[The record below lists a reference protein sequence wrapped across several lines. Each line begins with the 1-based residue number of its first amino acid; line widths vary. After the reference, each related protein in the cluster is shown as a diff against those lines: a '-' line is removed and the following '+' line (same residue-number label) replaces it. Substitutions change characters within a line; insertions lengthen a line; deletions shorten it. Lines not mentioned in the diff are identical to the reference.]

1 ELLEKGYDFKLEYVG
16 EAAANL
22 DGGYDDDKTGR
33 YTDQFALGVH
43 MDLEKI
49 LGWKATEFQF
59 TVTERNGK
67 NLSNDRIGDPRAGH
81 ISSVQEVWGRGQ
93 TWRLTQLWLKQQY
106 FDGALDVKFGRF
118 GEGEDFNSFPCDFQN
133 LAFCG
138 SQVGN
143 WAGSIWYNWP
153 VSQWALRVKYNFAP
167 DWYVQVGA
175 YEQNPSNLETG
186 NGFKMSGSGT
196 KGALLPVELIWQP
209 KVGAEQLPGEY
220 RLGYYYS
227 TAKADDVYDDVDGQ
241 PQGLTGND
249 FKSRGSKH
257 GWWVVAQQQ
266 VTSHNG
272 DASRGLSLFANLTVH
287 DKATNVVDN
296 YQQLG
301 VVYKGSTAKADDV
314 YDDVDG
320 QPQGLTGNDFK
331 SRGSKHGWWVVAQQ
345 QVTSHNGDASRGL
358 SLFANLT
365 VHDKATNVVDNY
377 QQLGVVY
384 KGPFDARPKDDIGL
398 GIARIHVNDDVKK
411 RQRLVNQVNGIDDY
425 DNPLYQPLQ
434 DTEYN
439 AELYYGVHVTDW
451 LTVRPNLQY
460 IKQPGG
466 VDEVDNALVAGIKIQ
481 TVF

>member
-1 ELLEKGYDFKLEYVG
+1 MYKNKKTRPAARTVGCLFALGALGLGSAAHAAEAFSPNSKWMLGDWGGKRTELLEKGYDFKLEYVG

-81 ISSVQEVWGRGQ
+81 ISSVQEVWAAADLAADPAVAQAAVLRRRAGREI
-93 TWRLTQLWLKQQY
+93 RP
-106 FDGALDVKFGRF
+106 FRR
-118 GEGEDFNSFPCDFQN
+118 GEDFNSFPAISRTWPSAARKWQ
-133 LAFCG
+133 LG
-138 SQVGN
+138 
-143 WAGSIWYNWP
+143 GSIWYNWP

-241 PQGLTGND
+241 PQG
-249 FKSRGSKH
+249 
-257 GWWVVAQQQ
+257 
-266 VTSHNG
+266 
-272 DASRGLSLFANLTVH
+272 
-287 DKATNVVDN
+287 
-296 YQQLG
+296 
-301 VVYKGSTAKADDV
+301 
-314 YDDVDG
+314 
-320 QPQGLTGNDFK
+320 
-331 SRGSKHGWWVVAQQ
+331 
-345 QVTSHNGDASRGL
+345 
-358 SLFANLT
+358 
-365 VHDKATNVVDNY
+365 
-377 QQLGVVY
+377 
-384 KGPFDARPKDDIGL
+384 
-398 GIARIHVNDDVKK
+398 
-411 RQRLVNQVNGIDDY
+411 
-425 DNPLYQPLQ
+425 
-434 DTEYN
+434 
-439 AELYYGVHVTDW
+439 
-451 LTVRPNLQY
+451 
-460 IKQPGG
+460 
-466 VDEVDNALVAGIKIQ
+466 
-481 TVF
+481 